1 MCGPA
6 KSGAQDCLPPQA
18 CALLTELPPDA
29 APPGMLPVPL
39 EVLDLVLV
47 LGLSF
52 SLLPVLSRGRN
63 VYLHIVC
70 HPHQS
75 YHSLPPHIPLL
86 NWLIPAGDFVK
97 IHKKAI
103 WT

>member
-1 MCGPA
+1 MRGPA
-6 KSGAQDCLPPQA
+6 QSGAQDCLPPQA

-70 HPHQS
+70 HPHQLS
-75 YHSLPPHIPLL
+75 FSASSHTPTELVDSCWGFCK
-86 NWLIPAGDFVK
+86 N
-97 IHKKAI
+97 
-103 WT
+103 T